1 MLMSEDAFLILRA
14 LQFQQTKCQQSNQT
28 PKDIVMDMSPCS
40 QQAKDKEKSRVCND
54 IALQIS
60 ITDGT

>member
-40 QQAKDKEKSRVCND
+40 QQAKDKEKSWVRND
-54 IALQIS
+54 IALQIL
-60 ITDGT
+60 IIDGT